1 MAEPEISEYPDSG
14 KVYVM
19 VGAAPGGDPAARTL
33 DMVFRRADQVD
44 YLDGEEQER

>member
-1 MAEPEISEYPDSG
+1 L
-14 KVYVM
+14 